1 MFLPFV
7 AGYYVSYAF
16 RSINALLGPQ
26 IAAEFGLG
34 AADLGLL
41 TSVYFLAFAFF
52 LIPLGVALDR
62 YGPRRVDAALL
73 LVAALG
79 ALVFALAPS
88 FAALVAGRALIGVG
102 VSVCLMASF
111 QAFVLWYPTGRLA
124 TLNSRAFAVGILG
137 AISVSV
143 PLEAALRV
151 ADWRTVVMIFAGV
164 TLAVSATLFLVAPRS
179 ERRSA
184 PDSIA
189 GSLGVARQL
198 IADPAFRRIAAM
210 LCSSQCAA
218 VALYTL
224 WVATW
229 LRDVAGYDRAAVGRA
244 LLAVGIALIAGYLVF
259 GHLADARSRRGASPV
274 PLIAGAVGLSSA
286 CLAALALGVTTGAL
300 ALWAAFIF
308 LSSAATLAFSV
319 LSRRFPK
326 EIAGRVNTTLN
337 TFMFIAMFL
346 GQWGVGLIL
355 ERWPRTDTGY
365 APAAYSWALG
375 MLWAAQLAGLA
386 WFWAGRK
393 LLDRKGS
400 GQPPG

>member
-1 MFLPFV
+1 VFLPFV

-41 TSVYFLAFAFF
+41 TSVYFLAFAVF

-62 YGPRRVDAALL
+62 YGPRRIDAALL

-88 FAALVAGRALIGVG
+88 FTALVAGRALIGVG

-111 QAFVLWYPTGRLA
+111 QAFVLWYPTERLA

-137 AISVSV
+137 AITVSV
-143 PLEAALRV
+143 PLEAALRI
-151 ADWRTVVMIFAGV
+151 ADWRTVMVVFAML
-164 TLAVSATLFLVAPRS
+164 TLAVSATLFLAAPEA
-179 ERRSA
+179 ERRAA
-184 PDSIA
+184 PESLRS
-189 GSLGVARQL
+189 SLGVVRML

-210 LCSSQCAA
+210 LGGSQCAA
-218 VALYTL
+218 VSLYTL
-224 WVATW
+224 WIATW
-229 LRDVAGYDRAAVGRA
+229 LRDVAGYDRAAVARA
-244 LLAVGIALIAGYLVF
+244 LLAVGVALIAGYLVF

-274 PLIAGAVGLSSA
+274 PLIAGAVVLSSA

-319 LSRRFPK
+319 LARRYPK

-337 TFMFIAMFL
+337 TFMFTAMFL
-346 GQWGVGLIL
+346 GQWGVGLVL
-355 ERWPRTDTGY
+355 ERWPRTDGGY
-365 APAAYSWALG
+365 APEAYSWALG
-375 MLWAAQLAGLA
+375 MLWALQLAGLA
-386 WFWAGRK
+386 WLWAGRK
-393 LLDRKGS
+393 LLHEKGD
-400 GQPPG
+400 GQPAA